1 MIANKMDLP
10 ESEENL
16 RQLKK
21 KVRGLTIIPV
31 SAENDPSFEEL
42 KEKLQLALRQIG
54 NPPEKETE

>member
-1 MIANKMDLP
+1 MDLP